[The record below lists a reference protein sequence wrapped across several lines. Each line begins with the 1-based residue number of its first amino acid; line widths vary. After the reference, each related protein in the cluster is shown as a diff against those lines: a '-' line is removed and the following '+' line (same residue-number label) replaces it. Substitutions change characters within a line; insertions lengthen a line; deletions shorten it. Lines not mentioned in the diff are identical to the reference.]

1 MIASKT
7 DIFFVLLQFALFA
20 AYLFEVHSLEIVFPS
35 DIRNL
40 FLPFVAFGILMILI
54 SMLQLNKNLSPFPS
68 PKKQTRLITTGLFDY
83 IRHPIYSGIIITAIF
98 FALYFNSGYKILIS
112 LLLLW
117 LFYHKSVYEEKKLL
131 EKFPE
136 YESYKLTTGRF
147 FPRF

>member
-7 DIFFVLLQFALFA
+7 DILFVLLQFALFA
-20 AYLFEVHSLEIVFPS
+20 AYLFEVHALEIGLPEN
-35 DIRNL
+35 IRNL

-68 PKKQTRLITTGLFDY
+68 PKKQSELITSGLFKN

-98 FALYFNSGYKILIS
+98 LALYFNSGYKILIS
-112 LLLLW
+112 LLLLL
-117 LFYHKSVYEEKKLL
+117 LFYHKSEYEEKKLL

-136 YESYKLTTGRF
+136 YERYKLTTGRF
-147 FPRF
+147 FPSF